1 MRVNPNS
8 SSIQNTNTTESQ
20 AAKKSEKLKNEAYD
34 ARSKG
39 STASVSNGS
48 ANAEI
53 SSRAKDMAAA
63 KQAANEAPDVR
74 EAKIAALREQIANKK
89 YNVSADAIADR
100 LVDDHLKMGGA

>member
-8 SSIQNTNTTESQ
+8 SPIQSTNTAESQ
-20 AAKKSEKLKNEAYD
+20 AAKKSERLKHDHNEAR
-34 ARSKG
+34 ARSVE
-39 STASVSNGS
+39 TTSNGS

-53 SSRAKDMAAA
+53 SSRAKEMAAA
-63 KQAANEAPDVR
+63 KQVASDSPDVR
-74 EAKIAALREQIANKK
+74 EAKIAALREQIASKK